1 MRAREIFP
9 NQASVVASGIELGV
23 DEARVVLCVLSY
35 LLGESRSTTRVELHA
50 TISGV
55 VSMMRLDLEHFG
67 EHLTAPFPD
76 LPTTGWPGGET
87 GFQVAGTTYLELEAA
102 WRDARDRADD
112 AALPLRWVTSFFP
125 QRLWPAIAT
134 LIAWGPE
141 MTRLR
146 MEHAI
151 AALARQPRQ
160 RTARRRPGTPALA
173 LGTLVNR
180 VTGVWRLIASIIA
193 VHHRIKTARHPVLRV
208 DLVAAWVTKPPR
220 PDPRQFGAVA
230 SNQNNNGPTVDAAS
244 KRLRELARDSRPG
257 TSPSMYRRL
266 RRVILFAIHALYGA
280 RATAVRQLRVRDYI
294 PTFVWNDGTIGPALR
309 THPGKTWDRET
320 PHYLPVPRE
329 LAEWIERWLTLTD
342 RQPSDGEAPLF
353 PAKKPRAGQPDTFL
367 TQLGHYA
374 AVAGT
379 TTSLALLPKTDDPHD
394 GWHPHA
400 YRHLAVKLAVR
411 AATQLKARD
420 PGHLTHIHPD
430 EFARAV
436 VAHKLASDVTSIY
449 RDLDRQELCQA
460 VIPEMWQILYGD
472 GALRKGPDPDRV
484 LKARQNLDT
493 ISTAIDSLTRDAR
506 HHEAKAE
513 HLAQRAHSSRDDQRK
528 LALLLE
534 ATHHTAT
541 ARAHRDELVSAHA
554 HRLDAERDL
563 DHALNAHVP
572 IPDQLTDEDH
582 AVLLATALGTPASK
596 PNAVEVADRA
606 DELAVIDVAELFAV
620 TPQAITRWIR
630 NGPPSHRPTPW
641 TEDAWHVYTAK
652 HQRLKVSHINLDAL
666 TQEQLHRLHNLQERR
681 ARIDST

>member
-1 MRAREIFP
+1 MVIAATGVGPRNAARAADPLCAEARPELLVG
-9 NQASVVASGIELGV
+9 AGVAGALSEDLGV
-23 DEARVVLCVLSY
+23 GDIFVARRVLDAA
-35 LLGESRSTTRVELHA
+35 GDA
-50 TISGV
+50 PPP
-55 VSMMRLDLEHFG
+55 DPQ
-67 EHLTAPFPD
+67 LTARASAM
-76 LPTTGWPGGET
+76 PG
-87 GFQVAGTTYLELEAA
+87 
-102 WRDARDRADD
+102 
-112 AALPLRWVTSFFP
+112 S
-125 QRLWPAIAT
+125 
-134 LIAWGPE
+134 
-141 MTRLR
+141 
-146 MEHAI
+146 
-151 AALARQPRQ
+151 
-160 RTARRRPGTPALA
+160 RT
-173 LGTLVNR
+173 GTLVSVER
-180 VTGVWRLIASIIA
+180 PLVTVSEKAVWGAQVDAPAA
-193 VHHRIKTARHPVLRV
+193 V
-208 DLVAAWVTKPPR
+208 DMESAAWARAAAEHGIPYVVIRAVSDGARDELPGYLSRCMDRHGGIRRWRAPR

-400 YRHLAVKLAVR
+400 YHLAVKLAVR

-582 AVLLATALGTPASK
+582 AVLLA
-596 PNAVEVADRA
+596 DR
-606 DELAVIDVAELFAV
+606 
-620 TPQAITRWIR
+620 PR
-630 NGPPSHRPTPW
+630 
-641 TEDAWHVYTAK
+641 
-652 HQRLKVSHINLDAL
+652 
-666 TQEQLHRLHNLQERR
+666 
-681 ARIDST
+681 DSSL